1 MNGAIDS
8 GSGSMPSASWVIVT
22 LPQIVIS
29 WTSAGSTSASSHT
42 SRASW
47 SSVSDARA
55 CSAPSASASSIVA
68 DTREITSAP

>member
-22 LPQIVIS
+22 LPQTTIS
-29 WTSAGSTSASSHT
+29 LTSPGSTPASSHT

-47 SSVSDARA
+47 SSVSAARA
-55 CSAPSASASSIVA
+55 RSAPSASGSSIVA